1 MGKNKNKGK
10 HYFNSNK
17 GNKQPVPNNN
27 QIKPQ
32 VQKQKEVDQSELNPY
47 IKGFSQKLEKIN
59 SYTKEPLGI
68 TRKLELT
75 PYNRNTF
82 KVIKT
87 DFKNI
92 SSGINP
98 TRTIL
103 ENKLTYEI
111 EIWLE
116 IELKKCIMFF
126 EENKK

>member
-17 GNKQPVPNNN
+17 GNKQPVPNN
-27 QIKPQ
+27 QVKPQ
-32 VQKQKEVDQSELNPY
+32 VQKQKEVDQSDLNPR
-47 IKGFSQKLEKIN
+47 IKEFSQKLERIN

-68 TRKLELT
+68 VRKLEVT

-82 KVIKT
+82 RVIKT

-92 SSGINP
+92 FLGFNP